1 MEKIEIELSK
11 NKIALLTI
19 GSLIFVV
26 LSILFLLNPESFTS
40 FRYRNENF
48 IRIAGILSTIFFG
61 ATGIYGCFKF
71 FDKKVGL
78 TLNNIGLIDNTNA
91 SSVGNINWDEISE
104 IKMEQVMSTKF
115 LLVYVKN
122 PNKFIENSTG
132 FKKKI
137 MIANNKMYGTPIS
150 ITSNTLKCNFDE
162 LEKIVLEFYNFYK
175 K

>member
-1 MEKIEIELSK
+1 MEKIEIKLSK

-19 GSLIFVV
+19 GSLIFVIIG
-26 LSILFLLNPESFTS
+26 ILFLLNPESFTS
-40 FRYRNENF
+40 FRYRNEDF

-78 TLNNIGLIDNTNA
+78 TLNDEGIIDNTNA
-91 SSVGNINWDEISE
+91 SSIGNINWDEISE

-115 LLVYVKN
+115 LLVYIKN
-122 PNKFIENSTG
+122 PNKFIESSSG